1 MPVKERAVLSIQ
13 SASKIIGWDLTW
25 VKDLEWT
32 WVS

>member
-1 MPVKERAVLSIQ
+1 MQVEERAVLSIQ
-13 SASKIIGWDLTW
+13 LATKIIGWYLTW

>member
-1 MPVKERAVLSIQ
+1 MQVKERAILSIQ
-13 SASKIIGWDLTW
+13 LASKIIGRDLTW